1 MIRVLLHP
9 VYQTMNVILQV
20 IVLCVLSALPAIA
33 QDVTIGN
40 LQIKQPWVPAPPN
53 SAQVAGG
60 YVTITNTGKEPD
72 TLVGGSAE
80 IAGRVE
86 IHEMSHEGGMMR
98 MRELKPGLVINPN
111 ETVTLRPGGL
121 HLMLIDLK
129 QQPTVG
135 APFKGTL
142 VFAKAGTV
150 QIEYKVEPFGTR
162 VPGDGGRT
170 PPVKGSGV
178 DPHKGHGSGGKH

>member
-1 MIRVLLHP
+1 MNLL
-9 VYQTMNVILQV
+9 LKAFL
-20 IVLCVLSALPAIA
+20 LCLFAITPALA
-33 QDVTIGN
+33 QDFTIGV
-40 LQIKQPWVPAPPN
+40 LKVKQPWVPAPPN

-60 YVTITNTGKEPD
+60 YLTITNIGKEPD
-72 TLVGGSAE
+72 TLIGGSAA

-98 MRELKPGLVINPN
+98 MRELKTGLVIKPN
-111 ETVTLRPGGL
+111 ETITLRPGGL

-135 APFKGTL
+135 APVKGTL

-150 QIEYKVEPFGTR
+150 EIEFKVEPFGTR

-170 PPVKGSGV
+170 PPAKSSGGGA
-178 DPHKGHGSGGKH
+178 DPHKGHSSGGKH